1 MGFSRIGI
9 PDNKEVQS
17 HVSSI
22 FNTTSTMLSPF
33 HILLPGP
40 VSNLRAEG
48 KEIPSLHGSPATGKK
63 GAFISKDVY
72 FFFFCFLTTLQP
84 KLICFW

>member
-1 MGFSRIGI
+1 MAFPRIGI

-22 FNTTSTMLSPF
+22 FNTTNTMLSPS
-33 HILLPGP
+33 HILFPGP

-48 KEIPSLHGSPATGKK
+48 KEIAHLHGSPATGKK
-63 GAFISKDVY
+63 GLY
-72 FFFFCFLTTLQP
+72 
-84 KLICFW
+84 